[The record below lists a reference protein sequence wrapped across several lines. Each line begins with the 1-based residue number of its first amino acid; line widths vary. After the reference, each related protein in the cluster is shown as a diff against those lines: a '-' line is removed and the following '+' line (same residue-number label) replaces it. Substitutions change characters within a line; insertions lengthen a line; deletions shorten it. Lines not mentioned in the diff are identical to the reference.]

1 MLNKVFDN
9 GDWAKV
15 MVGGMA
21 SKVTVIE
28 SSFYMGEVTQYKVR
42 HADGSEDWVPA
53 KELEQWSS

>member
-21 SKVTVIE
+21 SKVTVIDRT
-28 SSFYMGEVTQYKVR
+28 FYMGEVKSYKVR
-42 HADGSEDWVPA
+42 HEDGSEDVVPA
-53 KELEQWSS
+53 KELGEWSS